1 MALSNAEKQRR
12 WRARRNE
19 LATALTGEPEDVVN
33 NLLRELGEDGARKVA
48 RALGKRLR
56 NLKSS
61 PGGKPPTT
69 APELTAPTPAP
80 PPATDLMAVMRR
92 AKRQREERANA
103 VRLRRMGR

>member
-69 APELTAPTPAP
+69 APDDPA
-80 PPATDLMAVMRR
+80 LSRR
-92 AKRQREERANA
+92 PRAINRHHHA
-103 VRLRRMGR
+103 GYEGGCIG

>member
-69 APELTAPTPAP
+69 APEPVPVTAPTPAP
-80 PPATDLMAVMRR
+80 PPATDLMAVMRL
-92 AKRQREERANA
+92 AKRQREERVNA
-103 VRLRRMGR
+103 